1 MNATV
6 KHIIPERYHGRN
18 RGPHV
23 TQIVNEEISK
33 LAPYAGLILTIT
45 LVVFFLVRYYV
56 FEKFLLRWLY
66 KSTFTNLDEV
76 KRRGF
81 INHHIAA
88 TAKIIM
94 LVVAGYPFLAVVF
107 GKATVRSPFG
117 SSKIVTMGDGML
129 KPSSMVFIKPLAL
142 DS

>member
-1 MNATV
+1 MNSTV
-6 KHIIPERYHGRN
+6 KHILPEHHHGRN
-18 RGPHV
+18 RGPRV
-23 TQIVNEEISK
+23 TQVVNEEISK

-56 FEKFLLRWLY
+56 FEKFLLRKIY

-94 LVVAGYPFLAVVF
+94 LLVAGYPFLAVVF
-107 GKATVRSPFG
+107 GRATVQSPFG
-117 SSKIVTMGDGML
+117 SSDVVKMGDSML
-129 KPSSMVFIKPLAL
+129 YPLFGAHRTIG
-142 DS
+142 S